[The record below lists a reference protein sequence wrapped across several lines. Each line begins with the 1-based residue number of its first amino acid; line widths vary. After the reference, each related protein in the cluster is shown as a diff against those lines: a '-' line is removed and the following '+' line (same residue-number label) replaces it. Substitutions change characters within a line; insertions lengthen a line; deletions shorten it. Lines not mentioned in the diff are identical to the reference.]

1 MSSIAWTEDRK
12 TVGIDLYRTDDYV
25 FHGRADLYP
34 LLRGVFREAL
44 GRPLDDAL
52 FALSFHQ
59 VSDQRDNGGHPEM
72 VSLRPSHSYLT
83 IRILV
88 GDRLIYRHPHSVRE
102 VVAKPLQRLLA
113 ADFPDE
119 DHWGYALAGPGLE
132 KIALERP
139 APRLE
144 GTIDVRPRRGRTS
157 RLNLEEVAEPEPPPA
172 RLADLGVPESDRKS
186 TVLEPADEV
195 AVVFGPEA
203 ARALRHDLPLSEEV
217 EEGGFLVGLVRRDAD
232 HPERYLVEV
241 VHALPAERTGASM
254 LQFTFTGESFLRAN
268 DAVQRLGG
276 DLQLV
281 GWYHTHLFP
290 ASDRLGLSSSDV
302 DLHSRT
308 FRRRWQIA
316 GLLNLDGGE
325 RVLRA
330 YGWNGRR
337 MRRLPHWVVDGE

>member
-1 MSSIAWTEDRK
+1 MSSIAWTDRE

-25 FHGRADLYP
+25 LQGRADLFP
-34 LLRGVFREAL
+34 LLRSVLGEAL
-44 GRPLDDAL
+44 GRSLDDAL

-59 VSDQRDNGGHPEM
+59 VADQRETSGDPVM
-72 VSLRPSHSYLT
+72 VNLRPSHSYLT

-102 VVAKPLQRLLA
+102 VFARPLQRLLA

-119 DHWGYALAGPGLE
+119 KHWGYAPAGPGLE
-132 KIALERP
+132 KISLERP
-139 APRLE
+139 APRME
-144 GTIDVRPRRGRTS
+144 GTIDVRLRRGRAS
-157 RLNLEEVAEPEPPPA
+157 RLNLEEVAEPEPPLA
-172 RLADLGVPESDRKS
+172 RLADLGVPDPGEDGLRP
-186 TVLEPADEV
+186 EDDV
-195 AVVFGPEA
+195 AVVFAPEA
-203 ARALRHDLPLSEEV
+203 GKALRRELPLSEEI
-217 EEGGFLVGLVRRDAD
+217 EEGGFLVGYVHRDAD
-232 HPERYLVEV
+232 HPERCLVEV

-268 DAVQRLGG
+268 DAVHRLGG

-290 ASDRLGLSSSDV
+290 ATERLGLSSSDV
-302 DLHSRT
+302 ELHSRT

-316 GLLNLDGGE
+316 GLLNLDDGE

-337 MRRLPHWVVDGE
+337 MRRLPQWVVDG